1 VISVTT
7 ADGAPIAVGDT
18 VYAGESVIVTESVG
32 TVPSVKGMTIEQA
45 TATLATVDLTVKG
58 KPVEE
63 FSSSIPLGRVISVT
77 STNGVLRPG
86 GSVSLVV
93 SKGPELIAIPSIT
106 GMTIAAALNALEEL
120 GFDVVVVT
128 DIPKR
133 HWAQSWA
140 TAESTDPDEGT
151 LIPKG
156 SSVTLAGTI

>member
-1 VISVTT
+1 
-7 ADGAPIAVGDT
+7 
-18 VYAGESVIVTESVG
+18 
-32 TVPSVKGMTIEQA
+32 M
-45 TATLATVDLTVKG
+45 
-58 KPVEE
+58 
-63 FSSSIPLGRVISVT
+63 
-77 STNGVLRPG
+77 
-86 GSVSLVV
+86 SLVV

-106 GMTIAAALNALEEL
+106 GLTIAAALNALEEL

-140 TAESTDPDEGT
+140 TADSTDPDEGT